1 MTVLPAGV
9 RADFSHGL
17 KNLRFGDWLPSDR
30 ILNEE
35 DRVYSAMLKAVRH
48 AHNLLRKNSAPF
60 AAKARRS
67 RLTK

>member
-1 MTVLPAGV
+1 
-9 RADFSHGL
+9 
-17 KNLRFGDWLPSDR
+17 LPSDR

>member
-1 MTVLPAGV
+1 VTVLLAGV
-9 RADFSHGL
+9 RADFSHGF

-35 DRVYSAMLKAVRH
+35 DRVYSAMLKAVPH
-48 AHNLLRKNSAPF
+48 VHNLLRKNSTPL